1 MKQIFS
7 GEIYEVLPLNDGILF
22 SYHKDTIDEN
32 VLVAYK
38 MVNFD
43 TGRFTDVAKNI
54 YLVTKFGNNY
64 KAIINNCDNYITVK
78 SILLP
83 NGKVFLL
90 SADGT
95 AQLLDTDA
103 TPIWK
108 GDMIYR
114 KSTPSDI
121 VLYNNSLWVSYPESN
136 ALVRY
141 NLATMREELRIGG
154 ANSPFNKPRSMFLE
168 GNCVTVSNQES
179 GRLISVNLDTYAVE
193 ELEAFEEPLYQY
205 VKSGSNRFAVLES
218 GLYYLM
224 V

>member
-1 MKQIFS
+1 MKEIFS

-78 SILLP
+78 AILLP

-121 VLYNNSLWVSYPESN
+121 VLYNNSLWVCYPESN

-154 ANSPFNKPRSMFLE
+154 VNSPFDKPRSMFLE

-179 GRLISVNLDTYAVE
+179 GKLIKVNLDTYAVE
-193 ELEAFEEPLYQY
+193 ELETFEEPLYQY

>member
-121 VLYNNSLWVSYPESN
+121 ILYNNSLWVSYPESN